1 MMKEKKPAAEKD
13 IDKIM
18 QTESTRDVA
27 KQKKLEKE
35 LIHERNLLRNLLD
48 NIPDSIYFKDKEHKF
63 VAVSKAKAEHHGLS
77 SEDFVGKTDFDFFPE
92 ECARKMHEA
101 NDQVLK
107 TGKSIVGREEKVTHP
122 DGSVHWYSVTKVPY
136 QDKDGNIIGTMGI
149 SRDITERERA
159 EEKLK
164 VEKEFSDH
172 LFESSESCLILVN
185 GKKEI
190 VRVNDAALKIF
201 GRKKE
206 EVLGRIC
213 HEFICPA
220 EKGKCPIFD
229 LGEEVDYSERVV
241 LNSKGEKVPVI
252 KTVGKIEKEGKT
264 YLLESFMDL
273 TDRKRVEKELA
284 QERDLLH
291 VLMDNIPDAIYF
303 KDTAS
308 RFTRIN
314 KAEAHLLGVKDP
326 EEVVGKT
333 DFDYFAEEHAR
344 DAFAD
349 EQKIMKIE
357 QALISKVEKSERP
370 DGYFVWHSTTKVPIK
385 DKEGRVIGTVGIS
398 RDITERKQLE
408 EELKQASAAI
418 AEISLKKDEEIK
430 RLKQRIAELEK
441 K

>member
-1 MMKEKKPAAEKD
+1 MVEEKKPAAEKD

-18 QTESTRDVA
+18 QIESTRDVA

-35 LIHERNLLRNLLD
+35 LIHERSLLRNLLD

-77 SEDFVGKTDFDFFPE
+77 PEDFVGKADFNFFSE

-101 NDQVLK
+101 DDQVLK

-136 QDKDGNIIGTMGI
+136 YDEEGNIIGTVGI
-149 SRDITERERA
+149 SRNI
-159 EEKLK
+159 
-164 VEKEFSDH
+164 
-172 LFESSESCLILVN
+172 
-185 GKKEI
+185 
-190 VRVNDAALKIF
+190 
-201 GRKKE
+201 
-206 EVLGRIC
+206 
-213 HEFICPA
+213 
-220 EKGKCPIFD
+220 
-229 LGEEVDYSERVV
+229 
-241 LNSKGEKVPVI
+241 
-252 KTVGKIEKEGKT
+252 
-264 YLLESFMDL
+264 
-273 TDRKRVEKELA
+273 TDRKRVQDELA
-284 QERDLLH
+284 QERDLLY

-314 KAEAHLLGVKDP
+314 KAEARLLGVKDP

-333 DFDYFAEEHAR
+333 DFDYFTEEHAR
-344 DAFAD
+344 NAFAD
-349 EQKIMKIE
+349 EQKIMKTG
-357 QALISKVEKSERP
+357 QALINKVEKSERP
-370 DGYFVWHSTTKVPIK
+370 DRYFIWHSTTKVPIK

-398 RDITERKQLE
+398 RDITDRKRLE